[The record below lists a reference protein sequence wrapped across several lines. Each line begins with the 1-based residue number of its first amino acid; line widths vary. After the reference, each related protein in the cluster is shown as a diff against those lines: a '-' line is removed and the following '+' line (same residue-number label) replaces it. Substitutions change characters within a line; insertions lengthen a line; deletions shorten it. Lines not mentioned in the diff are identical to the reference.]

1 MNQTDHKIKRTL
13 QGTVM
18 KAKMKKT
25 LVVAVDRQKEHP
37 KYRKRYLV
45 TKLYHVH
52 DEQGKFKEGEL
63 VSFEECRPL
72 SRTKRWRVVYP
83 KAK

>member
-1 MNQTDHKIKRTL
+1 MNKSDQKNTRKL
-13 QGTVM
+13 QGVVV

-25 LVVAVDRQKEHP
+25 LVVAVDRQKQHP

-52 DEQGKFKEGEL
+52 DELGKFKEDDA
-63 VSFEECRPL
+63 VVFEECRPL

>member
-1 MNQTDHKIKRTL
+1 MNKAVNKIKRTIS
-13 QGTVM
+13 GVVV
-18 KAKMKKT
+18 KAQMEKT
-25 LVVAVDRQKEHP
+25 LVVAVDRQKHHL

-45 TKLYHVH
+45 TKLFHVH
-52 DEQGKFKEGEL
+52 DELGKFKVGDHI
-63 VSFEECRPL
+63 SFEECRPL

>member
-1 MNQTDHKIKRTL
+1 MNKSDQKITRTL
-13 QGTVM
+13 HGVVAST
-18 KAKMKKT
+18 KMKKT
-25 LVVAVDRQKEHP
+25 LVVAVERHKIHP

-52 DEQGKFKEGEL
+52 DESGKFKEGDA
-63 VSFEECRPL
+63 VAFEECRPL

-83 KAK
+83 KKQ